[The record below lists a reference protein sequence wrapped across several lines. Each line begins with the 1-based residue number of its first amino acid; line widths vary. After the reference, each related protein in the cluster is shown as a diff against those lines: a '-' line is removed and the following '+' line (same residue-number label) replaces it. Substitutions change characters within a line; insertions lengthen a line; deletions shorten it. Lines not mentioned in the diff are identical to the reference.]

1 MEFEFKPS
9 YFKDFNKLPKE
20 IKKKIRNF
28 ILKKIIKIETIIGFP
43 NTKKMRGDKN
53 FYRIRIGD
61 YRIGFQY
68 IDNKIIFHRILH
80 RKDIYK
86 YFP

>member
-28 ILKKIIKIETIIGFP
+28 ILKKLIKIETI
-43 NTKKMRGDKN
+43 R
-53 FYRIRIGD
+53 
-61 YRIGFQY
+61 
-68 IDNKIIFHRILH
+68 
-80 RKDIYK
+80 
-86 YFP
+86 